1 MLPSILLL
9 GPGDLLVEGWCSGF
23 VFFHSFSRSSCLFSL
38 VLVTGTIRK
47 AQNLLKQYSQ
57 HGLDGKKGAS
67 NLIPMEGNHSSS
79 YFTLHFLCVSALLSQ
94 VGLPLVQC
102 LVDSIGLGNQGD
114 PGGPNYFYF
123 ILFILFIQNLL
134 SEFPSLRKHE

>member
-1 MLPSILLL
+1 MLGAQQEGA
-9 GPGDLLVEGWCSGF
+9 GPRWQLLVKGWCSGF

-38 VLVTGTIRK
+38 ALVTGTIRK

-79 YFTLHFLCVSALLSQ
+79 YFFTFQLLCVPALLFQ
-94 VGLPLVQC
+94 VGLPLAKC
-102 LVDSIGLGNQGD
+102 LVGSA
-114 PGGPNYFYF
+114 
-123 ILFILFIQNLL
+123 
-134 SEFPSLRKHE
+134 R

>member
-1 MLPSILLL
+1 M
-9 GPGDLLVEGWCSGF
+9 
-23 VFFHSFSRSSCLFSL
+23 
-38 VLVTGTIRK
+38 TGTIRK

-79 YFTLHFLCVSALLSQ
+79 YFTLDFLCVSALLSQ

-102 LVDSIGLGNQGD
+102 LVDSIGLGNQRDAGTKEMLE
-114 PGGPNYFYF
+114 GQIIFV
-123 ILFILFIQNLL
+123 LFIQNLL
-134 SEFPSLRKHE
+134 SEFQILHQYE